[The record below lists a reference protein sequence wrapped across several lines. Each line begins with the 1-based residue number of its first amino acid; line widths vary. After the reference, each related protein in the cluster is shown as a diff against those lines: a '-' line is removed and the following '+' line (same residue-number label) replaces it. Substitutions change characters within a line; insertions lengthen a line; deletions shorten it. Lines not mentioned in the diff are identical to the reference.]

1 MQQLSPRR
9 LRSTRRFS
17 TRRFST
23 WRLSTWRL
31 RSTRF
36 FSSMLSLLRRSSDA
50 SAVTSASASP
60 LALSWRLHRGVRR
73 SHHRGWSPLP
83 LTFGVRCRK

>member
-23 WRLSTWRL
+23 WRF

-50 SAVTSASASP
+50 SAVTCASALP
-60 LALSWRLHRGVRR
+60 LALSRQLQRGVRR
-73 SHHRGWSPLP
+73 SHHRGWLPLP
-83 LTFGVRCRK
+83 LTFSVRCRE

>member
-9 LRSTRRFS
+9 LRSTRRVS
-17 TRRFST
+17 TRRF
-23 WRLSTWRL
+23 STWRL

-36 FSSMLSLLRRSSDA
+36 FSSMPSLLRRSSDA

-73 SHHRGWSPLP
+73 SHHWGWSPLP
-83 LTFGVRCRK
+83 LTFGVRCRE